1 MTPADALRVTFG
13 PTQLRRSLAV
23 AAIVGT
29 VLNLINQSDAFF
41 GSGKI
46 VIWRLLLTYC
56 VPFLVASYGA
66 YSALRTC
73 PEPGGSDPR

>member
-1 MTPADALRVTFG
+1 MTPADAFRASLG

-29 VLNLINQSDAFF
+29 LLNLINQSDAFF
-41 GSGKI
+41 GTGHI
-46 VIWRLLLTYC
+46 VVWRLLLTYC

-66 YSALRTC
+66 YSALRAR
-73 PEPGGSDPR
+73 PEPGGSDP